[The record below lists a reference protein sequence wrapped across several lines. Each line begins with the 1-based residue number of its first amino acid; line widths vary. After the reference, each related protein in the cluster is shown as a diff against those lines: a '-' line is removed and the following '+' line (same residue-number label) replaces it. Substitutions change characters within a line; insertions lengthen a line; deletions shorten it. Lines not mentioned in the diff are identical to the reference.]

1 VKNLLE
7 MKKIYHYYGK
17 ARALEE
23 INLKIE
29 EKALDAV
36 IGPNGAGKSTLLR
49 VISGLEEPDRGK
61 TVFLGERI
69 DDLKAHKITKKGI
82 SHCPERRRLFYDMTV
97 EDNLK
102 MGAYIL
108 SGNSLVMAIQ
118 RLFNLKGKKDKV
130 TYKKQLEF
138 MFEIFPRLKERRKQR
153 AGTLSGGE
161 QQMLAIARSLM
172 SNPKLLLLDEPSL
185 GLAPKVKKKIFDAIE
200 KIKGEG
206 TTTLLV
212 EQDAVLALEVAE
224 NIHLLEE
231 GKIEM
236 RGTSEQLKKEPR
248 IKKIYLGI

>member
-1 VKNLLE
+1 

-29 EKALDAV
+29 EKALDVV

-61 TVFLGERI
+61 IVFLGERI
-69 DDLKAHKITKKGI
+69 DDFKPHKITKKGI

-102 MGAYIL
+102 MGAYIQK
-108 SGNSLVMAIQ
+108 NKAI
-118 RLFNLKGKKDKV
+118 
-130 TYKKQLEF
+130 YKKQLEF
-138 MFEIFPRLKERRKQR
+138 MFELFPRLKERRKQR

-161 QQMLAIARSLM
+161 QQMLAIARSFM
-172 SNPKLLLLDEPSL
+172 SNPKLLLMDEPSL
-185 GLAPKVKKKIFDAIE
+185 GLAPKVKKAIFEAIE
-200 KIKGEG
+200 KIKIEG

-212 EQDAVLALEVAE
+212 EQDAALAMEVGE
-224 NIHLLEE
+224 IIHLLEE

-248 IKKIYLGI
+248 IKKVYLGI

>member
-1 VKNLLE
+1 VEHLLE
-7 MKKIYHYYGK
+7 IKKIYHYYGK

-61 TVFLGERI
+61 IVFLGERI
-69 DDLKAHKITKKGI
+69 DGLKAHKITKKGI

-108 SGNSLVMAIQ
+108 
-118 RLFNLKGKKDKV
+118 KDKAL
-130 TYKKQLEF
+130 YKKQLEF

-161 QQMLAIARSLM
+161 QQMLAIARSFM
-172 SNPKLLLLDEPSL
+172 SNPKLLLMDEPSL
-185 GLAPKVKKKIFDAIE
+185 GLAPKVKKKIFEAIE
-200 KIKGEG
+200 IIKGKG

-212 EQDAVLALEVAE
+212 EQDAVLAMEVGE

-248 IKKIYLGI
+248 IKKVYLGI

>member
-29 EKALDAV
+29 EKALDAI

-61 TVFLGERI
+61 IVFLGERI
-69 DDLKAHKITKKGI
+69 DGLKAHRITKKGI

-97 EDNLK
+97 EDNIK
-102 MGAYIL
+102 MGAY
-108 SGNSLVMAIQ
+108 VQ
-118 RLFNLKGKKDKV
+118 KDKV
-130 TYKKQLEF
+130 IYKKQLEL
-138 MFEIFPRLKERRKQR
+138 MFELFPRLKERRKQR

-161 QQMLAIARSLM
+161 QQMLAIARSFM

-185 GLAPKVKKKIFDAIE
+185 GLAPKVKKAIFEAIE
-200 KIKGEG
+200 KIKNEG

-212 EQDAVLALEVAE
+212 EQDAVLAMNVGE

-248 IKKIYLGI
+248 IKKVYLGI